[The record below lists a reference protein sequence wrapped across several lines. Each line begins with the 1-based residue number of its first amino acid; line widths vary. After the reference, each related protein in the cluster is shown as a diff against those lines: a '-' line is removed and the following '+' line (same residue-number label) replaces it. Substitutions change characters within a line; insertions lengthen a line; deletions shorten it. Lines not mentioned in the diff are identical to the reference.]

1 MIVVKMRVRTKVMS
15 LLVRVSMRIITV
27 ATIIKIVVT
36 VVARRVSEVKNTLD
50 RTAGKYIFLFC

>member
-1 MIVVKMRVRTKVMS
+1 
-15 LLVRVSMRIITV
+15 MRIITV
-27 ATIIKIVVT
+27 ATIIKIVT